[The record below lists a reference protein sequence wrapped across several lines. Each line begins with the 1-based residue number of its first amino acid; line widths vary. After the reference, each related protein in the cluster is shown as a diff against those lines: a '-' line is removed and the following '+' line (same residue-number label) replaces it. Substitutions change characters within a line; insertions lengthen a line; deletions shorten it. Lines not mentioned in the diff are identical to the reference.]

1 MAWTKGECRG
11 SGQIPGMR
19 SFLLVLLLLVPAL
32 AEAPAGAPP
41 ADAPAA
47 FANSS
52 QVFVGTVVAVSKDKY
67 GYPSLA
73 TVRVD
78 QLYKGQVKGKVK
90 VDGHGGP
97 TYPARLF
104 EKDQQLLFYLNDDLR
119 ADSYLNR
126 VLPIAEANADLQ
138 FLKAKPK

>member
-1 MAWTKGECRG
+1 MK
-11 SGQIPGMR
+11 P
-19 SFLLVLLLLVPAL
+19 FLLVLLLLLPAL
-32 AEAPAGAPP
+32 AEVPTGTPP

-47 FANSS
+47 FARSS
-52 QVFVGTVVAVSKDKY
+52 QVFVGTVVAVNKDKY

-73 TVRVD
+73 TVQVD
-78 QLYKGQVKGKVK
+78 QLYKGKLKGKVK

-104 EKDQQLLFYLNDDLR
+104 KEGQQLLFYLNDDLR

-126 VLPIAEANADLQ
+126 VLPLTEASADLEY
-138 FLKAKPK
+138 LKARLR